1 MYGLMFVHLPAD
13 FPHGAP
19 WSDMSKATDEG
30 WYGGGALHHFVFGH
44 WYLPDS
50 FNPTV
55 AMPMWPLMLGGWF
68 AVVGAGME
76 QARLLT
82 VLLYGASIVLMARLL
97 REAGCGWLVCA
108 GAALLMLANPFCY
121 VFDRMALLEPA
132 SVFWWA
138 LGLWMAGR
146 AAGGAWWRAAVTG
159 LALVAMVW
167 TKTTAVVLAVSI
179 LYFLYARAKEEK
191 RPWVMPV
198 VTAVSTAVIVWAIY
212 FFAWVRPRYLVDFK
226 YVFAINN
233 YRSHFTILPG
243 MLWRSL
249 VSGLWI
255 NSVLFPA
262 GIVIL
267 VIAFIRMRRLWR
279 RPLFTS
285 AVLAAVVDL
294 AFIVYHGSFQPRY
307 YLVVAMP
314 LVMVVM
320 MGVEEFWRAEMKAA
334 ALVSGA
340 VLLATALVMTVR
352 TVGYALHPAYT
363 HRNMAEAVA
372 ARMRADG
379 GAAPVLLGEGA
390 DDISLFTGVRAIS
403 FYQPYG
409 LQPLLERYR
418 PEWMG
423 VWLDSEQVFVNQ
435 VVPGYELRQVAAFRV
450 YEDQPHHGV
459 FVLYRMVPRGGR
471 FAGAANE

>member
-1 MYGLMFVHLPAD
+1 MFALMFVHLLAD
-13 FPHGAP
+13 FPHGTP

-55 AMPMWPLMLGGWF
+55 AMPMWPLMLAGWF
-68 AVVGAGME
+68 AVAGAGME

-82 VLLYGASIVLMARLL
+82 VLLYGASIVLMVRLL
-97 REAGCGWLVCA
+97 REAACGWLVCA

-132 SVFWWA
+132 SVFWWV
-138 LGLWMAGR
+138 LGLWVAGR
-146 AAGGAWWRAAVTG
+146 AAGGGWWRAAVTG

-167 TKTTAVVLAVSI
+167 TKTTAVVLALSI
-179 LYFLYARAKEEK
+179 VYFLYARAKEEN
-191 RPWVMPV
+191 RPWMMPV
-198 VTAVSTAVIVWAIY
+198 VTAILTAVVVWTVY
-212 FFAWVRPRYLVDFK
+212 FVAWVWPRYLRDFN

-233 YRSHFTILPG
+233 YRSHLTILPKV
-243 MLWRSL
+243 LWRML

-262 GIVIL
+262 GLVIL
-267 VIAFIRMRRLWR
+267 VVALLWARRLWHN
-279 RPLFTS
+279 PLFAS
-285 AVLAAVVDL
+285 AVLAAAVDL

-314 LVMVVM
+314 LVIVVV
-320 MGVEEFWRAEMKAA
+320 MGVEDSWRGGMKAITLA
-334 ALVSGA
+334 SVAI
-340 VLLATALVMTVR
+340 LLGTALTMTVR

-363 HRNMAEAVA
+363 HRDMATAVA
-372 ARMRADG
+372 ARMRAEG
-379 GAAPVLLGEGA
+379 GAAPVLLGEGS

-409 LQPLLERYR
+409 LQPLLDRYQ

-435 VVPGYELRQVAAFRV
+435 VAPLYELREVAAFRV
-450 YEDQPHHGV
+450 YDDQPEHNI
-459 FVLYRMVPRGGR
+459 FVLYRMVPRSDTSVVR
-471 FAGAANE
+471 